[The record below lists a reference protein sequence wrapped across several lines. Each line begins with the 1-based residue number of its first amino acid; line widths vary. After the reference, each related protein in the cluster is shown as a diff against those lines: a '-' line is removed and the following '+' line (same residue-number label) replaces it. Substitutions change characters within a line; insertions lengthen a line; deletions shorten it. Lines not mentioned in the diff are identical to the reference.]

1 MTFSYGR
8 NFWILAISM
17 FLFMTSFNLIIPV
30 LNGFITNLGGANQK
44 GLIFLLFSLTAAIS
58 RPFSGKLS
66 DNLGR
71 KPVMVIGVILATISS
86 LLYPLSTTVA
96 LFLGL
101 RLVHGFS
108 AGFLPTGA
116 TALATDILPP
126 DKRGQGMGIWGV
138 FISLGF
144 GVGQSIGSLIAQAL
158 SVSSLFLIAA
168 GVATISG
175 ILLYNVKET
184 LPVERKVKFHFGLL
198 KINWKDIFEPS
209 VLPVGIV
216 MFLSATCS
224 GAVFVLVP
232 DLAGYVGITNTGAY
246 FTYYALSTILVRL
259 FSSSMSDKI
268 GRRKS
273 LVIGVT
279 LLIIS
284 MILTATTQNEL
295 MFGIAATLFGIAT
308 GINSPTLMAWMGD
321 LSPADRRGAG
331 SGTLFIALEL
341 GIMLGSGITL
351 LTYNNDLQSM
361 YFTFMCVSA
370 CAGIGLLYLIWHLR
384 HRSSLT

>member
-1 MTFSYGR
+1 MMFSFGR
-8 NFWILAISM
+8 NFWLLSISM

-30 LNGFITNLGGANQK
+30 LNGFITHLDGENYK
-44 GLIFLLFSLTAAIS
+44 GLIFLFFSLSAAIS

-71 KPVMVIGVILATISS
+71 KPVMFIGVALAACSS
-86 LLYPLSTTVA
+86 LLYPLSTTVS

-101 RLVHGFS
+101 RLIHGFS

-116 TALATDILPP
+116 TALATDILPA

-144 GVGQSIGSLIAQAL
+144 GVGQSFGSLIEQAFGIDA
-158 SVSSLFLIAA
+158 LFFFGTIVCL
-168 GVATISG
+168 VAG
-175 ILLYNVKET
+175 ILLLYVKET
-184 LPVERKVKFHFGLL
+184 LPIERRVKFHFGLL
-198 KINWKDIFEPS
+198 KVNWKDVFEPS

-232 DLAGYVGITNTGAY
+232 DLAGYVGIENTGAY
-246 FTYYALSTILVRL
+246 FTYYAFSTILVRL
-259 FSSSMSDKI
+259 FSSSMSDII

-273 LVIGVT
+273 LIIGVS
-279 LLIIS
+279 LLIAS
-284 MILTATTQNEL
+284 MLLTAFTRNEL
-295 MFGIAATLFGIAT
+295 TFGIAATLFGIAT

-321 LSPADRRGAG
+321 LSPVHRRGAG

-341 GIMLGSGITL
+341 GIMLGAGITL
-351 LTYNNDLQSM
+351 LTYKNDLESM
-361 YFTFMCVSA
+361 FFTFICAMCFAIV
-370 CAGIGLLYLIWHLR
+370 GLIYLIWHLNR
-384 HRSSLT
+384 RESLT